1 MSIARSALW
10 IAPTLAVAMF
20 ACSPSPAPS
29 GAGQAS
35 PSARGEAPAAD
46 PQPSRTASAS
56 APTSA
61 PAPVPA
67 DAPRVVLA
75 PEGHPEVE
83 VVVEIVRTRRDIQR
97 GLMYRHHLPADHGM
111 LFLMG
116 EERVHS
122 FWMRNTLIPLDM
134 LFITRDMTVAGV
146 VENAEPLTD
155 TSRSVGVPSYYVLE
169 VNGGWAAE
177 HHVGAGTAVRFV
189 NVAE

>member
-1 MSIARSALW
+1 MLIARSTLW
-10 IAPTLAVAMF
+10 VAATLAVAMF

-29 GAGQAS
+29 GAGQAN
-35 PSARGEAPAAD
+35 PSARSEAPAAD
-46 PQPSRTASAS
+46 PKRSQT
-56 APTSA
+56 APTSAPA

-67 DAPRVVLA
+67 DAPRVALA
-75 PEGHPEVE
+75 PEGHPEIE

-97 GLMYRHHLPADHGM
+97 GLMYRQHMPANHGM

-134 LFITRDMTVAGV
+134 LFIRRDMTVAGV

-155 TSRSVGVPSYYVLE
+155 TSRSIGVPSYYVLE

>member
-1 MSIARSALW
+1 MWIARDTLW
-10 IAPTLAVAMF
+10 VASTLAVAMF

-29 GAGQAS
+29 GASQAS
-35 PSARGEAPAAD
+35 PSARSEAPAAN
-46 PQPSRTASAS
+46 QQQTAPAS
-56 APTSA
+56 APA

-67 DAPRVVLA
+67 DAPRVALA

-83 VVVEIVRTRRDIQR
+83 VVVELVRTRRDIQR
-97 GLMYRHHLPADHGM
+97 GLMYRQHLPADHGM

-189 NVAE
+189 NVEE